1 MNFKDK
7 ETQRKLIGIGVSI
20 AVHGLAIALLLILGL
35 RYPDPPPP
43 ELGVEMDLGEFSDIG
58 ADTEHAAEGG
68 EDVSLGETI
77 PDEEVGEVTQD
88 AEDVPLVSK
97 KTENKQKKPKQEP
110 VAKPKENK
118 EPEIN
123 QNALFRGGRVKKG
136 SGEDAGEG
144 KGDGKG
150 SGGDGAGSGTSFSL
164 AGRGAKSLGKPSSTS
179 KETGSV
185 VVEIRVNQDGDVV
198 SAKAVLRGTTL
209 LDTNIWRLCE
219 QAARKSKFTANP
231 DAPEVQKGK
240 ITYIFK

>member
-58 ADTEHAAEGG
+58 TDTEHAAEGG

-136 SGEDAGEG
+136 SGGDAGEG

-231 DAPEVQKGK
+231 DAPELQKGK

>member
-58 ADTEHAAEGG
+58 TDTEHAAEGG

-88 AEDVPLVSK
+88 TEDVPLVSK
-97 KTENKQKKPKQEP
+97 KTENKQKKSKQEP

-123 QNALFRGGRVKKG
+123 QNALFKGGRVKKG
-136 SGEDAGEG
+136 SGGDAGEG

>member
-35 RYPDPPPP
+35 RYPDPSPP

-68 EDVSLGETI
+68 EDVSLGEAI

-123 QNALFRGGRVKKG
+123 QNALFKGGRFNKG
-136 SGEDAGEG
+136 SGGDAGVG

-150 SGGDGAGSGTSFSL
+150 SGGDGEGSGTSFSL
-164 AGRGAKSLGKPSSTS
+164 AGRGAKSLGKPSSSTE
-179 KETGSV
+179 KVGNV
-185 VVEIRVNQDGDVV
+185 VVEIKVDKDGNVIE
-198 SAKAVLRGTTL
+198 AKGGQRGTTL
-209 LDTNIWRLCE
+209 WDSNLWRLCE

-231 DAPEVQKGK
+231 DAPEVQKGT
-240 ITYIFK
+240 ITYIFR

>member
-123 QNALFRGGRVKKG
+123 QNALFKGGRVKKG
-136 SGEDAGEG
+136 SGGDAGEG

>member
-58 ADTEHAAEGG
+58 TDTEHAAEGG

-88 AEDVPLVSK
+88 TEDVPLVSK

-123 QNALFRGGRVKKG
+123 QNALFKGGRVKKG
-136 SGEDAGEG
+136 SGGDAGEG

>member
-58 ADTEHAAEGG
+58 TDTEHAAEGG

-88 AEDVPLVSK
+88 TEDVLLVSK

-123 QNALFRGGRVKKG
+123 QNALFKGGRVKKG
-136 SGEDAGEG
+136 SGGDSGEG

>member
-58 ADTEHAAEGG
+58 ADIEHAAEGG

-136 SGEDAGEG
+136 SGGDAGEG